1 MEVRGAQSVTL
12 QVTEDISCSFL
23 FLWYYH
29 TIQTIQSFME
39 FLFPTNFWNK
49 CDRCK
54 GGFVNKAFVSTF
66 CESFAVQG
74 HHICS
79 QSFWFKFSILDSS
92 LHINV
97 VRSSSLC
104 LYKAVETFTDNIRPE
119 ARYKHLTKLLLQFS
133 QSWGELRYEH
143 SVFVS
148 SKSYRVG
155 AKIGFWFLLTVNGYW
170 TDQAKGCLNIF
181 QAGFQTP
188 KSAQ

>member
-1 MEVRGAQSVTL
+1 MEQ
-12 QVTEDISCSFL
+12 
-23 FLWYYH
+23 
-29 TIQTIQSFME
+29 
-39 FLFPTNFWNK
+39 TNFYFQQIFETNVTDARVGLWTK
-49 CDRCK
+49 PLCQHSAKALLCK
-54 GGFVNKAFVSTF
+54 VIISVLKAFDLSVSTLN
-66 CESFAVQG
+66 
-74 HHICS
+74 
-79 QSFWFKFSILDSS
+79 WS

-97 VRSSSLC
+97 ARSSSSC

-119 ARYKHLTKLLLQFS
+119 ARYKRLTKLLLQFS